1 MKHLKTFE
9 AWSDLSNANKL
20 KLGLGA
26 GISIAAIVALQVNH
40 KDTEVVDVNGESREA
55 SLGEEFT
62 GRVIEIIPNSSP
74 KQQYR
79 NILMEC
85 EDGTKVYFTVTLSD
99 ADKCIVGSEI
109 KIKVTDD
116 TWFYRNDAEVNP
128 I

>member
-1 MKHLKTFE
+1 MK
-9 AWSDLSNANKL
+9 KL
-20 KLGLGA
+20 KLYLGA
-26 GISIAAIVALQVNH
+26 VIVIVIMIILQLNH
-40 KDTEVVDVNGESREA
+40 KDTEAVDISGNSREV

-85 EDGTKVYFTVTLSD
+85 KDGTKVYFTVTLSD
-99 ADKCIVGSEI
+99 ADKCSVGSEI
-109 KIKVTDD
+109 KIKVISD
-116 TWFYRNDAEVNP
+116 TWFYRNDVDVDT